1 MSSWSLFRIVCLFH
15 AFIDVF
21 MGSFMVLSVNTLARL
36 THGEEVTE
44 KLHLTDE
51 DEKSQLIH
59 TSESLVGM
67 MLIFI
72 AILLY
77 MISHLEQIE
86 FQRYF
91 SKGCILIHLLL
102 ATWRIFVESRVQAL
116 QKDLKGQIF
125 TDLIFAAIWMTVLI
139 FNRHQ
144 LNTMKDK

>member
-21 MGSFMVLSVNTLARL
+21 TGSFMVFSVSTLARL
-36 THGEEVTE
+36 LHSEGVTE

-51 DEKSQLIH
+51 DAKSQLIQ

-86 FQRYF
+86 LQRYF

-102 ATWRIFVESRVQAL
+102 ATWRICVEARVQAL
-116 QKDLKGQIF
+116 QKDLKGQLL
-125 TDLIFAAIWMTVLI
+125 TDLIFAATWMIVL
-139 FNRHQ
+139 FFTRHQ
-144 LNTMKDK
+144 SNTVKDK